1 MPKQTKSKG
10 DEYMEVL
17 DNRSVIH
24 QLEVYKNWYEGQ
36 KEEIERL
43 NREKSILEKA
53 LRLVLIH
60 DIGDI
65 DYDELDKANKV
76 VEKCNKELKEG
87 INNG

>member
-24 QLEVYKNWYEGQ
+24 QLEVYKNWYEEQ

-76 VEKCNKELKEG
+76 VEKYNKELKEG
-87 INNG
+87 RNNG

>member
-1 MPKQTKSKG
+1 MGRKRNP
-10 DEYMEVL
+10 
-17 DNRSVIH
+17 
-24 QLEVYKNWYEGQ
+24 LELN
-36 KEEIERL
+36 